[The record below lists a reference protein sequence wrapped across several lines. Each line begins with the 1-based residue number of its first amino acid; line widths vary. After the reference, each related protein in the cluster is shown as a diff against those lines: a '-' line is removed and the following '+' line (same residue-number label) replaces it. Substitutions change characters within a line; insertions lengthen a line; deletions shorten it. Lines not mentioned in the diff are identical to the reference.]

1 MRRACWLNL
10 PKDLLDISDFPFIYG
25 TDLNL
30 KGITMEGPE
39 VPTEHLHEHINEH
52 AHGAKVRWVMGVA
65 LTSALLAAL
74 AAVSALMAGHHVNEA
89 MIDQIRS
96 SDQWNFYQAKGVKA
110 SVLGSK
116 LELLQGLGKE
126 VKEKDTEKLDQYKK
140 DQEGI
145 KEKAEEM
152 EKSSEHHLKTHVV
165 FAAAVT
171 MYQVAIAVGAISVL
185 TNKRKF
191 WTVSL
196 GFGALGLVAM
206 IVAILVSARIIAP
219 FF

>member
-1 MRRACWLNL
+1 
-10 PKDLLDISDFPFIYG
+10 
-25 TDLNL
+25 
-30 KGITMEGPE
+30 MEGPE
-39 VPTEHLHEHINEH
+39 VPTEHLIEHIHEH

-96 SDQWNFYQAKGVKA
+96 SDQWALYQAKGVKSA
-110 SVLGSK
+110 VLGSK
-116 LELLQGLGKE
+116 LELLEGLGKE
-126 VKEKDTEKLDQYKK
+126 VKEKDKEKMTAYKEEQKEIMENAEKL
-140 DQEGI
+140 
-145 KEKAEEM
+145 

-185 TNKRKF
+185 AHRRKY

-206 IVAILVSARIIAP
+206 IVAILVSVGTIRP